1 MLTHHGGRKINI
13 YTYRIQKEANE
24 HFSQKLQP
32 PCSRT
37 KLPGLYLLSEP
48 VRSKQT
54 SCASN
59 SWYSS
64 AAGKKKKTT
73 PILTSQALYSRSRL
87 SVSVKKCVCARVD
100 YVIEPRFQFSCYLFF
115 CLDITIYRHNNT
127 KARSSLERSC
137 DIVHVANTSV
147 CRSGLGSSTLYFTT
161 TYSRPYTLHLN
172 FLCVISSWSV
182 LR

>member
-1 MLTHHGGRKINI
+1 MNT
-13 YTYRIQKEANE
+13 
-24 HFSQKLQP
+24 S
-32 PCSRT
+32 
-37 KLPGLYLLSEP
+37 
-48 VRSKQT
+48 VRSSNHHVVVQNCRGCIYCRHL
-54 SCASN
+54 SVASRQ
-59 SWYSS
+59 
-64 AAGKKKKTT
+64 AVHPTVGTVQPLEKKIKTT

-87 SVSVKKCVCARVD
+87 SVCVCVCARGLRLNQD
-100 YVIEPRFQFSCYLFF
+100 FSFRATCFF
-115 CLDITIYRHNNT
+115 CLDITINRHNNT

-172 FLCVISSWSV
+172 FLCVISSTSV